1 MQQTLNIQTVGEQ
14 VTELE
19 ELCDF
24 TEVEIGEFD
33 ETSAAKQL
41 QQQRQNSHDKMDRS
55 VLLSPGNKTQAIK
68 HVIDRLANMSQQLGD
83 MDTMLQ

>member
-1 MQQTLNIQTVGEQ
+1 MHTVEKVREK

-33 ETSAAKQL
+33 EMQAAKQI
-41 QQQRQNSHDKMDRS
+41 QQQRQTKPEKIDRS

-68 HVIDRLANMSQQLGD
+68 NVIDRLSSMSQQLNE
-83 MDTMLQ
+83 MNAMIE